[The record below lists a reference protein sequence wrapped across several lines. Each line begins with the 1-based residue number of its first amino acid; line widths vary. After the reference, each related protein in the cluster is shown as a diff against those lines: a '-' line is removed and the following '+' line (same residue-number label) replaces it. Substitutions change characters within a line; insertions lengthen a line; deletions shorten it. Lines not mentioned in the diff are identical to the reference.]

1 MSNTP
6 LTISNLINEV
16 ERLGGNV
23 ITPIEGYTVTLSTNR
38 TGVDLIG
45 GIRRGDEEDTVLEL
59 WDGDDIDKLVDFII
73 AASSGLS
80 EDSITSVLHRII
92 PQYYY

>member
-16 ERLGGNV
+16 VRLGGNV
-23 ITPIEGYTVTLSTNR
+23 ITPIEEYTVTLSTNR
-38 TGVDLIG
+38 TDVDLIC
-45 GIRRGDEEDTVLEL
+45 GIKRGDEEYTVLEL

-73 AASSGLS
+73 AASTGLT
-80 EDSITSVLHRII
+80 EDIISLTLHRII